1 MSEAITRTEKYK
13 KYRSEIKSDA
23 FYGVVKK
30 PVVQKK
36 VVQPKPVANPEKKV
50 ENGFVKSFVAKKRL
64 KIFLYIFFVVAFVGL
79 LLFLLIYFGEQF
91 LNF

>member
-36 VVQPKPVANPEKKV
+36 VVQPKPVVNPEKKV
-50 ENGFVKSFVAKKRL
+50 
-64 KIFLYIFFVVAFVGL
+64 
-79 LLFLLIYFGEQF
+79 
-91 LNF
+91 